1 MQSFIDSIKSA
12 IESAILSIR
21 TSFLDSVITWFY
33 EKITEGCQSL
43 FSSMTNIGTQL
54 FELEWVKAALGFFNM
69 FGWMMFISGCVVAIF
84 SIAITYMDTG
94 VLSFKRHILPII
106 EGLVA
111 TSLFTIVPVA
121 LYKASANLQSTFI
134 SDLSDTFLGA
144 DLSIATAANNV
155 IDAIAKFYSDRPII
169 ALVFVL
175 IIIICIVKVFLENIK
190 RGGIM
195 LIQMAVG
202 SLHMFSIPRGFTDG
216 FNSWCK
222 QVIALCFTAFLQTT
236 LLYMG
241 LITFLQYPLVG
252 LGVVLSAYDV
262 AKITKMFG
270 LDTSVSISPA
280 INKANSVIHLGRNIS
295 R

>member
-1 MQSFIDSIKSA
+1 
-12 IESAILSIR
+12 
-21 TSFLDSVITWFY
+21 
-33 EKITEGCQSL
+33 
-43 FSSMTNIGTQL
+43 MTNIGTQL

-106 EGLVA
+106 EGLIA